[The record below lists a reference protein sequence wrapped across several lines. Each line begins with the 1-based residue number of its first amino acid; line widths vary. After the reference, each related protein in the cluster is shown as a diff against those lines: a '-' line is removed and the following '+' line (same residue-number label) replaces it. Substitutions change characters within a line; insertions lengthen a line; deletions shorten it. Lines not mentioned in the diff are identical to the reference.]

1 MKILPALT
9 DFKCVCFLCVCST
22 VLTQD
27 VIGCDVI
34 IEQPGLVELV
44 LEFDVVVV
52 VKNAM
57 IQLFMMQ
64 PFSMLMTLWAVM
76 HSHAVIR
83 LKDEKT
89 FRYCFYSDIDHC
101 TFYIYIN

>member
-52 VKNAM
+52 ENAM

-64 PFSMLMTLWAVM
+64 YFSMLMTLSCNV
-76 HSHAVIR
+76 SVQYVVI
-83 LKDEKT
+83 LL
-89 FRYCFYSDIDHC
+89 F
-101 TFYIYIN
+101 